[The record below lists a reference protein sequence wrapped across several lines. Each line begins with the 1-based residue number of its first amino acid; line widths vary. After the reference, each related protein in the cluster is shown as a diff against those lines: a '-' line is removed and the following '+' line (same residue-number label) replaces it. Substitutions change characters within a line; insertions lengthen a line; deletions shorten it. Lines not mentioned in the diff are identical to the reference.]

1 VLILYA
7 VPGQPRRRLWSP
19 APPHGRVVE
28 HYQTEAMPSF
38 SSVDEDKDG
47 YISVYPSFWDSPLW
61 RPHGSRGGSSPPGI
75 PRDRPPVRLGR
86 KPRKPG
92 MKEVI
97 VGHDQLAGFC
107 GSGVLVDVP
116 FAENRR
122 LVAAWTER
130 P

>member
-1 VLILYA
+1 MPTRPTKRA
-7 VPGQPRRRLWSP
+7 KTRRLP
-19 APPHGRVVE
+19 VLLGFAPL
-28 HYQTEAMPSF
+28 EA
-38 SSVDEDKDG
+38 
-47 YISVYPSFWDSPLW
+47 
-61 RPHGSRGGSSPPGI
+61 SRFKGGSSPPGI